1 MKKIA
6 ILFILMVFVTLIS
19 CQQESYSTEKQDKR
33 NYQAEHK
40 KEPNTALVNA
50 GVDEETDEGETSE
63 QDTPNQSDQENDTAE
78 QEDGLKV
85 IDNPTSV
92 ELVVN
97 KQRKLPDGY
106 EPGDLVDANVP
117 YHPSAG
123 EGNPK
128 RLLRQV
134 AADALEELFQ
144 AAEADG
150 LDLIAVSGYRSAQRQ
165 KQLYENSVAK
175 NGQEHADKFSA
186 KPGTSEHQT
195 GLAMDVAS
203 AALVA
208 VLEQSFIET
217 DEGKWLE
224 DNAHKYG
231 FIIRYPE
238 GKEEITGYGYE
249 PWHLRYVGEEMAT
262 EIYQAQT
269 TLEEYFGLYP

>member
-6 ILFILMVFVTLIS
+6 ILFILMVSVLLIS

-33 NYQAEHK
+33 NYQSDHK
-40 KEPNTALVNA
+40 KEPEIVEVNA
-50 GVDEETDEGETSE
+50 EVEEETDEEEMSE
-63 QDTPNQSDQENDTAE
+63 QDTANESEQTDDTVEQE
-78 QEDGLKV
+78 EDGLKV
-85 IDNPTSV
+85 IDDPKSV

-106 EPGDLVDANVP
+106 EPDDLVEANVS
-117 YHPSAG
+117 YYAA
-123 EGNPK
+123 EGDPK

-134 AADALEELFQ
+134 AANALEELFQ
-144 AAEADG
+144 AAETDG
-150 LDLIAVSGYRSAQRQ
+150 LDLVAVSGYRSYQRQ
-165 KQLYENSVAK
+165 KQIYENNVATK
-175 NGQEHADKFSA
+175 GQEHADKFSA

-224 DNAHKYG
+224 ENAHKHG

-238 GKEEITGYGYE
+238 GKEDITGYSYE
-249 PWHLRYVGEEMAT
+249 PWHLRYVGEDMAT